1 MSGYI
6 GTQPVPQATQHRG
19 EFTATASQTSFATTG
34 YTPTF
39 MDVYLNGIKL
49 AAAEYTATNGS
60 DIVLTTGAALD
71 DILEYVAY
79 TSFDVANQ
87 TFTGT
92 TTFEVMDVTGPITST
107 STFDGRDVSVDGAK
121 LDGIEAGADITDSAN
136 VDPLVDTHLNT
147 GAAGAG
153 EILSWTGSDYDW
165 VADSG
170 ATVLTAL
177 TDTPVGYGTAG
188 QILAT
193 NATLD
198 GTEWVNSDKISVG
211 TTITTDTSITNAD
224 LVGNVFY
231 DVSAAAI
238 ITIPPGLT
246 GTEPVTFQQTGVG
259 DVTFAAGVGV
269 TIQAFGGNLSIA
281 DQFGSVSLV
290 PKGGDVYGL
299 IGALA

>member
-1 MSGYI
+1 M
-6 GTQPVPQATQHRG
+6 
-19 EFTATASQTSFATTG
+19 
-34 YTPTF
+34 
-39 MDVYLNGIKL
+39 
-49 AAAEYTATNGS
+49 
-60 DIVLTTGAALD
+60 
-71 DILEYVAY
+71 
-79 TSFDVANQ
+79 
-87 TFTGT
+87 
-92 TTFEVMDVTGPITST
+92 
-107 STFDGRDVSVDGAK
+107 
-121 LDGIEAGADITDSAN
+121 
-136 VDPLVDTHLNT
+136 
-147 GAAGAG
+147 
-153 EILSWTGSDYDW
+153 
-165 VADSG
+165 
-170 ATVLTAL
+170 
-177 TDTPVGYGTAG
+177 
-188 QILAT
+188 
-193 NATLD
+193 
-198 GTEWVNSDKISVG
+198 G